1 MKTRVIVI
9 DRERD
14 RDRERKREIESE
26 RYNIHIIIIIE
37 FLVKQSLQ
45 CSLVIFLFSVDDN
58 LAIKLLDEYKCLR
71 CISQSLECTNH
82 VVLKQLRI
90 QYSNDNSVMAFHHNL
105 IHLNSL
111 TTTKC
116 HAKS

>member
-37 FLVKQSLQ
+37 FLVEQSLQ

-58 LAIKLLDEYKCLR
+58 LAIKLLKMNTSAC
-71 CISQSLECTNH
+71 
-82 VVLKQLRI
+82 VVFR
-90 QYSNDNSVMAFHHNL
+90 NR
-105 IHLNSL
+105 
-111 TTTKC
+111 
-116 HAKS
+116 